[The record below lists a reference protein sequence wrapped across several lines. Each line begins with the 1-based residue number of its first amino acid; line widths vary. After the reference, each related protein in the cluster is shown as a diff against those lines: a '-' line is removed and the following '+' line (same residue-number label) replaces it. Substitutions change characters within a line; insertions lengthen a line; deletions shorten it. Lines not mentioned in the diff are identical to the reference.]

1 MYWAS
6 SVVSG
11 LERPRP
17 LFLTSPRASSVESA
31 PRVRERDRARIF
43 CCRMKLSE
51 AFFASLGLP
60 IIRSIIASS
69 ISSDFKGCLFLGDG
83 GFILSEYVSLATRSF
98 GIVDHSLLSRP
109 RISLDLKASHSL
121 SVGRNPRLCSVS
133 ASWAAQQQPCHRYRI
148 PRASP
153 PWTLLTFSCSCRTF
167 AGIWP

>member
-6 SVVSG
+6 SVVNG

-17 LFLTSPRASSVESA
+17 LFLSSPRGSSVESA

-83 GFILSEYVSLATRSF
+83 GFILNEHVSFATRSVR
-98 GIVDHSLLSRP
+98 IVGHSLLSKRC
-109 RISLDLKASHSL
+109 ISLGLTSSHSP
-121 SVGRNPRLCSVS
+121 GFERKPRLCSVF
-133 ASWAAQQQPCHRYRI
+133 ASWAAQQQPCRRYHI

-153 PWTLLTFSCSCRTF
+153 PWTLLTFSCSCGTC
-167 AGIWP
+167 AGTWL